1 VYKMPLVDSK
11 VMLKYAQE
19 NGFAVGAFNANNME
33 VAQAIVSAAEEEQ
46 APVIVQ
52 ISEGAI
58 QYAGAHCM
66 YSIVKSLADK
76 TDIPV
81 VCHLDHGVNY
91 ETIIKCLRI
100 GFTSLMFDGSTLPFE
115 ENVRITR
122 ELAKIA
128 HSVGIP
134 LEGEIGKIPDADKGP
149 LSQDEIKKY
158 LTSPEEAKE
167 FFERTGVDSLAVA
180 VGSAHR
186 VKVQSVSLDI
196 ERIARIRE
204 CVNVPLVL
212 HGASGVLDDSIEK
225 AVKAGIAKINFATEL
240 NKAYTNAL
248 KEKLGKEPELVDVRK
263 YGEYGREK
271 VKETVREKM
280 RLLGSSGK
288 AREVMSEILKCQYA
302 VYGDLTDGTI
312 IE

>member
-1 VYKMPLVDSK
+1 MPLVDSK
-11 VMLKYAQE
+11 AMLIYAQK
-19 NGFAVGAFNANNME
+19 NGFAIGAFNANNME

-52 ISEGAI
+52 ISEGAVK
-58 QYAGAHCM
+58 YAGAHCM
-66 YSIVKSLADK
+66 FSIVKSLAEQ
-76 TDIPV
+76 TSVPV

-91 ETIIKCLRI
+91 HTVIKCLRV
-100 GFTSLMFDGSTLPFE
+100 GFTSLMFDGSSLTFE
-115 ENVRITR
+115 ENIKITK

-134 LEGEIGKIPDADKGP
+134 LEGEIGKIPDAAKGP
-149 LSQDEIKKY
+149 LSQEEIKRY
-158 LTSPEEAKE
+158 LTTPEEAKE
-167 FFERTGVDSLAVA
+167 FFESTGVDSLAVA

-204 CVNVPLVL
+204 SVNVPLVL

-225 AVKAGIAKINFATEL
+225 AIKAGIAKINFATEL
-240 NKAYTNAL
+240 NKAYTEAL
-248 KEKLGKEPELVDVRK
+248 KHIFNNKPELIDVRK
-263 YGEYGREK
+263 YGEFGREK
-271 VKETVREKM
+271 VKEVVMDKI

-288 AREVMSEILKCQYA
+288 AKEVMKEIVKGEYA
-302 VYGDLTDGTI
+302 MKKSSTERKIV
-312 IE
+312 E